1 MRALKFIRGHVIF
14 KLRYNEIY
22 QMKPPQVDIKMLSN
36 VLKDSLLYSYT
47 LETYRDL

>member
-1 MRALKFIRGHVIF
+1 MRALKFIRDHVIF
-14 KLRYNEIY
+14 NLRYNEIY

-36 VLKDSLLYSYT
+36 VLKDSLMYSYT